1 MQDFC
6 EERMNNWETRYNVHL
21 LKFILLTVRI
31 VVNVLVSFNIFV
43 DFVGLQQ
50 LRGQVRIV
58 IW

>member
-6 EERMNNWETRYNVHL
+6 EERMNNWETRYKVHL
-21 LKFILLTVRI
+21 LKFTLLTVRI

-50 LRGQVRIV
+50 LRGQVRIE

>member
-1 MQDFC
+1 
-6 EERMNNWETRYNVHL
+6 MNNWETRYNVHL

-50 LRGQVRIV
+50 LRGQVRIE